1 MAFDWTTFALEI
13 LNFIVLAWLLAR
25 FLFRPVQNAIDGR
38 RASIEA
44 DLAAARS
51 AIATAESAAAEHA
64 ARLKA
69 WDSEREAAKRRLAD
83 ELAAQRQQALAEQ
96 ATALAAERE
105 RDAALAARAREE
117 LERRAEAEGVRLGA
131 AFAARIL
138 ERAASPALDAVLVAR
153 FIDDLSAL
161 SEDDAARIRANLP
174 DPCAVAVESARPLEH
189 EATAALEAALARL
202 FERRLEITWTV
213 DPALVGGLR
222 IAAPPWRLDASLAG
236 ELAWFAAGTEHG

>member
-13 LNFIVLAWLLAR
+13 LNFVVLAWLLAR
-25 FLFRPVQNAIDGR
+25 FLFRPVQNAIDSR

-64 ARLKA
+64 ARLNA
-69 WDSEREAAKRRLAD
+69 WESEREAARRRLAD
-83 ELAAQRQQALAEQ
+83 ELAAQRQRALTEQ
-96 ATALAAERE
+96 ASALAAERE
-105 RDAALAARAREE
+105 REATLAARDRAAF
-117 LERRAEAEGVRLGA
+117 ERGAEAEGVRLGA
-131 AFAARIL
+131 AFAARVL
-138 ERAASPALDAVLVAR
+138 ERTASPALDAVLVDR
-153 FIDDLSAL
+153 FVADLAAL
-161 SEDDAARIRANLP
+161 SEDGAARIRTALP
-174 DPCAVAVESARPLEH
+174 DPCAVLVTSARPFER
-189 EATAALEAALARL
+189 ATAAMLEAALARR

-213 DPALVGGLR
+213 DPALIGGLC